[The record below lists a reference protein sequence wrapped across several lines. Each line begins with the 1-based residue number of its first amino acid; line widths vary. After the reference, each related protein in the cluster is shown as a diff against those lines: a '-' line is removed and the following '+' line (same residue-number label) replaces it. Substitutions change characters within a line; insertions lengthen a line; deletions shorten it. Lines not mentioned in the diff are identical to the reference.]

1 MCTAA
6 PEKRMRIAML
16 ATCLTATVSAACSAQ
31 GSDGDR
37 AGKPVAPR
45 ADHHQHLF
53 SPAIAALL
61 STDSDKFQPLTAH
74 DIVPLLDSAGIRRA
88 VVLSIAYMYG
98 SPARSVEDEYAKV
111 RAENDWTARQV
122 AQYPKRLVVFC
133 GFNPLKE
140 YALKE
145 LARCSKDPNLRR
157 GIKLHFGNSDV
168 RLENPAHIAQLRRVF
183 KAAKDYKMPIAVH
196 LRANISKKRPYGPI
210 QARAFL
216 EQVLPVAPDIP
227 IQVAHLAGTGPGY
240 EDPPADSVMAVLA
253 DAVEKNDARTR
264 RLLFDVTSVVDR
276 NISVANAGLVTKRI
290 RQVGVERVLYGTDA
304 AVGDNLRPRASWA
317 AFRRLPLT
325 DAEFRKIAGNEAPYL
340 R

>member
-1 MCTAA
+1 
-6 PEKRMRIAML
+6 MRIAML
-16 ATCLTATVSAACSAQ
+16 ATCLTATVSAACSPQ
-31 GSDGDR
+31 GSDGTG
-37 AGKPVAPR
+37 AEPTAPR

-53 SPAIAALL
+53 SPVIAALV
-61 STDSDKFQPLTAH
+61 STDSNRFQALTAR

-98 SPARSVEDEYAKV
+98 SPARSVDDEYAKV
-111 RAENDWTARQV
+111 RAENDWTAREV
-122 AQYPKRLVVFC
+122 AQYPERLVVFC
-133 GFNPLKE
+133 GFNPLKD
-140 YALKE
+140 YALRE
-145 LARCSKDPNLRR
+145 LARCSKDPRLRR

-168 RLENPAHIAQLRRVF
+168 RLENPDHIAQLRRVF
-183 KAAKDYKMPIAVH
+183 KAANDYRMPIVVH

-210 QARAFL
+210 QALAFL

-253 DAVEKNDARTR
+253 GAVAEGDPRAG
-264 RLLFDVTSVVDR
+264 RLFFDVTSVVDR
-276 NISVANAGLVTKRI
+276 NISPANAALVGKRI
-290 RQVGVERVLYGTDA
+290 RQVGVDRVLYGTDA
-304 AVGDNLRPRASWA
+304 AVGDNLRPRESWA

-325 DAEFRKIAGNEAPYL
+325 DAEFEKIARNEAPYL